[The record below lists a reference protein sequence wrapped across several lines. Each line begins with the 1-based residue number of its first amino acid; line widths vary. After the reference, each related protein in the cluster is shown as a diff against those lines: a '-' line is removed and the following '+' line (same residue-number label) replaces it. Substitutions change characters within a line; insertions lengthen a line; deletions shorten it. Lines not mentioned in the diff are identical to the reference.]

1 MTDRVIP
8 ASAPAGAP
16 GDPAIEPSVRIL
28 PLGGLGEIGL
38 NMMLLESGEDLLAVD
53 CGLMFPDDEM
63 PGVDYVI
70 PDFSYLL
77 ARREQVRGVILT
89 HAHEDHIGALPYLL
103 RELDVPVYGPRMAL
117 ALAGERLREH
127 GLLDRARLVPVE
139 PRRAFDV
146 GGFRVEPI
154 RVTHSV
160 VDGLGYGIET
170 PVGTLVHTGDFKFDS
185 NPIDGERS
193 DYHRLAELGERGV
206 LCLMADSTNVDR
218 PGTTPSEHEVG
229 RALGD
234 RFRRAPGRVI
244 VATFASHVHRIQQ
257 VLDLAATFGRKVALL
272 GRSMETN
279 VRLAAELGY
288 LRVPDGTLLSLED
301 LSALPPYRQVI
312 ISTGSQ
318 GEPNSALALMAAA
331 EHKYLRV
338 GEGDLVI
345 LSARVIPGHER
356 TVTRVVNQLLRQGA
370 EVLWEEVAFV
380 HVSGHASQDELR
392 LMLSLV
398 RPQFFIPV
406 HGEYRHLLAHGRL
419 AQEVGLP
426 AEHVFVVEDGQGL
439 ELTKT
444 GARALERVPL
454 ARVLVDGKGVGDVGP
469 VVLRDRQLLAEDG
482 MVVVAVTVDRA
493 HRRAR
498 RGAGDRLAGLG
509 LRARGRGRAG
519 GGEDGGPGGP
529 RRGAERV
536 AARARGPGRSPPR
549 HAPPLHHPAVRPEAD
564 RAAGGP
570 GRLMAK
576 ARPPKPKIAARWLR
590 EAQGVV
596 ALGLAAYLGV
606 ALLSYDPAL
615 RWVDQ
620 EARVGVVGL
629 WVGWALFTTVGY
641 AAYLVPVML
650 MVWAFAAFTR
660 PLAVGTLS
668 ISRRGRARAPGR
680 HGTPGPALGAGARRL
695 APPGRVARL
704 GRGGDAPPH
713 PG

>member
-1 MTDRVIP
+1 MTDRVVP
-8 ASAPAGAP
+8 ARIETGAP

-38 NMMLLESGEDLLAVD
+38 NMMLIESGEDLLAVD

-70 PDFSYLL
+70 PDFSPLL
-77 ARREQVRGVILT
+77 TRREQVRGVILT

-127 GLLDRARLVPVE
+127 GLQERARLVPVE
-139 PRRAFDV
+139 PRRVFDV

-170 PVGTLVHTGDFKFDS
+170 PVGTLVHTGDFKFDPH
-185 NPIDGERS
+185 PIDGERS

-229 RALGD
+229 RALGE
-234 RFRRAPGRVI
+234 RFRRAAGRVI

-257 VLDLAATFGRKVALL
+257 ILDLADTFGRKVALL
-272 GRSMETN
+272 GRSMETS

-288 LRVPDGTLLSLED
+288 LRVPEGTLVPLDELSG
-301 LSALPPYRQVI
+301 LPPYRQVI

-318 GEPNSALALMAAA
+318 GEPNSALALMAAQ
-331 EHKYLRV
+331 EHKYLQV
-338 GEGDLVI
+338 TEGDLVV

-356 TVTRVVNQLLRQGA
+356 TITRMVNQMLRQGA
-370 EVLWEEVAFV
+370 EVLWEGAAFV

-406 HGEYRHLLAHGRL
+406 HGEYRHLLGHARL
-419 AQEVGLP
+419 AREIGLP
-426 AEHVFVVEDGQGL
+426 AEHVFVVEDGQAI

-444 GARALERVPL
+444 GARMLERLPL

-469 VVLRDRQLLAEDG
+469 VVLRDRQILSEDG
-482 MVVVAVTVDRA
+482 MVVVAVTVDRQTGVVVA
-493 HRRAR
+493 GPEITS
-498 RGAGDRLAGLG
+498 RGWVYEREAEAVLA
-509 LRARGRGRAG
+509 
-519 GGEDGGPGGP
+519 E
-529 RRGAERV
+529 
-536 AARARGPGRSPPR
+536 
-549 HAPPLHHPAVRPEAD
+549 
-564 RAAGGP
+564 
-570 GRLMAK
+570 AK
-576 ARPPKPKIAARWLR
+576 A
-590 EAQGVV
+590 
-596 ALGLAAYLGV
+596 
-606 ALLSYDPAL
+606 AL
-615 RWVDQ
+615 RDALAEQ
-620 EARVGVVGL
+620 ASEAPLERD
-629 WVGWALFTTVGY
+629 ALVTLLRGTIRRFITQRYDRKPIVL
-641 AAYLVPVML
+641 ALVLDV
-650 MVWAFAAFTR
+650 
-660 PLAVGTLS
+660 
-668 ISRRGRARAPGR
+668 
-680 HGTPGPALGAGARRL
+680 
-695 APPGRVARL
+695 
-704 GRGGDAPPH
+704 
-713 PG
+713 